1 MAALTAAPTVLVAV
15 VVIVIVIVASV
26 PVDSAFF
33 GASLFLLAG

>member
-26 PVDSAFF
+26 PVDNAFF